1 MLFKLYRIIYKSLYA
16 ERRTC
21 IMDNENPEIERDTEY
36 LSQESNFVD
45 NGYGFIGPDG
55 IEYVSIEDYYEI
67 HSENNE

>member
-1 MLFKLYRIIYKSLYA
+1 
-16 ERRTC
+16 
-21 IMDNENPEIERDTEY
+21 MDNENPEIERDTEY

-67 HSENNE
+67 NSENNE